1 VVELIF
7 NWRAEDQY
15 PGCLAHLWTA
25 VNQSPGKANEICS
38 PFLMIWSEEA
48 AGSLEK
54 MRTIILQG
62 LQKGAKGF
70 WVVKLPDFHGST
82 P

>member
-1 VVELIF
+1 V
-7 NWRAEDQY
+7 D
-15 PGCLAHLWTA
+15 
-25 VNQSPGKANEICS
+25 QSPGKADEICS
-38 PFLMIWSEEA
+38 AWLMIWNEET
-48 AGSLEK
+48 AGSLDE
-54 MRTIILQG
+54 MRHIILQG

>member
-1 VVELIF
+1 
-7 NWRAEDQY
+7 
-15 PGCLAHLWTA
+15 
-25 VNQSPGKANEICS
+25 
-38 PFLMIWSEEA
+38 MIWNEET
-48 AGSLEK
+48 AGSLDE
-54 MRTIILQG
+54 MRHIILQG